1 MGRWGWY
8 GWKGWIVGA
17 LEVVWLE
24 GVDCW
29 GVGGGVVG
37 SGGVF
42 GIGEVEIGGNYEN

>member
-1 MGRWGWY
+1 VRAVWG
-8 GWKGWIVGA
+8 VGSGE
-17 LEVVWLE
+17 LLGSSGVVWLE